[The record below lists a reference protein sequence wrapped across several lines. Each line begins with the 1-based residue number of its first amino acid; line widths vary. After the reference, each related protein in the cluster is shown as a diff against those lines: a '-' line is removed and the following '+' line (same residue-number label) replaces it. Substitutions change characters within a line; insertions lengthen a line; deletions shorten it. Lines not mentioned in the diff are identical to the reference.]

1 MIGHIF
7 YVLNAAREQLQLS
20 VIPKTKGENTMGL
33 FNNRKKPA
41 APAVTPSTSSA
52 SNTKTVNPDDIWN
65 TPSPRRRQTVTVKE
79 SKYDDPVP
87 EKLEVESVDPDMIKT
102 KMAQLEAELEE
113 KKNQPVKTHADYGTS
128 TVGADEIIDAQT
140 EYEKLYEVEHER
152 YIKSHQEDIT
162 EAKNDGM
169 AEKMEAMYAEH
180 DAKVAEVE
188 NTKFEFSEVAQ
199 SEVDSKLASLPY
211 AKRPEDY
218 AEYKDI
224 AAVTSEPDEAELE
237 KLGVIDH
244 SEDPDN
250 IGNVDEALLAKKV
263 EEFEAKYGDRKK

>member
-1 MIGHIF
+1 
-7 YVLNAAREQLQLS
+7 
-20 VIPKTKGENTMGL
+20 MGL
-33 FNNRKKPA
+33 FTNKKKPA
-41 APAVTPSTSSA
+41 APAASPSSA
-52 SNTKTVNPDDIWN
+52 AKPVNADDIWN
-65 TPSPRRRQTVTVKE
+65 TPSPKRKQSVTVKE
-79 SKYDDPVP
+79 SKYDDPVT
-87 EKLEVESVDPDMIKT
+87 EKLEVESVDPDMIKS

-128 TVGADEIIDAQT
+128 TVGAEEIIDAQT

-152 YIKSHQEDIT
+152 YVRSHQEDIT
-162 EAKNDGM
+162 VAKDDGIN
-169 AEKMEAMYAEH
+169 EKMQAMYAEH

-188 NTKFEFSEVAQ
+188 NTKFEFSEVGQA
-199 SEVDSKLASLPY
+199 EVDKKLADLPY

-224 AAVTSEPDEAELE
+224 AAVANEPDEAEID

-250 IGNVDEALLAKKV
+250 IGNVDEDLLAKKV
-263 EEFEAKYGDRKK
+263 EEFEAKYGDRKKSEE